1 MSTER
6 PCSPAVADLSEADV
20 YRAIA
25 HDPETTPGIY
35 VDAVAATPDGL
46 TVTLSDELDQSAAF
60 TLTIAPQRADRGPLL
75 AERYGNLAAL
85 FQEAPR

>member
-1 MSTER
+1 MSAHPQRR
-6 PCSPAVADLSEADV
+6 PVVTDLSEADV

-25 HDPETTPGIY
+25 HDPDEAGGIY
-35 VDAVAATPDGL
+35 LDTVTATHSGL
-46 TVTLSDELDQSAAF
+46 TVTLSDEHDQSAEF
-60 TLTIAPQRADRGPLL
+60 TLTVSRRPTDRGPLL